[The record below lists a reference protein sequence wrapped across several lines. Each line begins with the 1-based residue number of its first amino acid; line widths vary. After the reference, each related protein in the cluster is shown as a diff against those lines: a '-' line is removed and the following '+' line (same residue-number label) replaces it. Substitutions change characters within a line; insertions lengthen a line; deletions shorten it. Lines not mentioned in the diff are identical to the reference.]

1 MQQLPDA
8 DFDEHRLAHWHA
20 KRYYAVA
27 ICNTCK
33 SFRARLFGRSK
44 TASQFRQEKKFTCQ
58 RCSTEKDVCKYNTK
72 DIIRHMQQDT
82 TRELVCL
89 ECSPARSAAISTSDE

>member
-8 DFDEHRLAHWHA
+8 AFDEHRLAHWHA
-20 KRYYAVA
+20 TGYNAFA
-27 ICNTCK
+27 ICNTC
-33 SFRARLFGRSK
+33 FRARLFGRSK
-44 TASQFRQEKKFTCQ
+44 TAAKKFTCQ

-89 ECSPARSAAISTSDE
+89 ECSPARSAAISTSDQ